1 RGRTKLG
8 NFNPQEDTFL
18 VKAWLEISC
27 DPIIGN
33 SQRGDS
39 FWKRSRWNNTIRP
52 QVSLF
57 AGVYAAIHRENP
69 SSVSDSDKTSLAA
82 SKFASDYKH
91 AFGFFHYWDL
101 LKDEPKWCDP
111 ADPGLGTKGGLQA
124 DTSLDSNRVNNDA
137 NKSAGKRPIGRD
149 KAKAAAKK
157 CKSGDT
163 SSSDY
168 ASRMEDLEI
177 QKISIMQEETQRKG
191 ERFQQ
196 LASIDEKRY
205 QETLSHNQAMI
216 EIERE
221 KMKLKRDKHEFERE
235 KEVKQEDER
244 ILSMNLDEC
253 NPHLRI
259 VAARRQRQ
267 QGPRG

>member
-1 RGRTKLG
+1 M
-8 NFNPQEDTFL
+8 FL
-18 VKAWLEISC
+18 ADIACSA
-27 DPIIGN
+27 N
-33 SQRGDS
+33 
-39 FWKRSRWNNTIRP
+39 
-52 QVSLF
+52 
-57 AGVYAAIHRENP
+57 
-69 SSVSDSDKTSLAA
+69 
-82 SKFASDYKH
+82 FASDEKH
-91 AFGFFHYWDL
+91 AFGFFHCWDL

-111 ADPGLGTKGGLQA
+111 TEPGAGTEGGLQG

-137 NKSAGKRPIGRD
+137 DKSTGKRPIGRD

-157 CKSGDT
+157 CKSADT

-168 ASRMEDLEI
+168 ATRMQDLEI
-177 QKISIMQEETQRKG
+177 QKISLMQEKTQRKG

-221 KMKLKRDKHEFERE
+221 KMKLKREKHEFARE
-235 KEVKQEDER
+235 KEEKHEDER

-253 NPHLRI
+253 NPALRVYYEALQHDI
-259 VAARRQRQ
+259 LQKVAARRQRQ
-267 QGPRG
+267 QGP